1 MRVRQSKLDHLPR
14 FFGVNIFRIFE
25 LLPPRLGK
33 DQKNKSESRHGGP
46 VENSLYSWGN
56 GDPKMNF
63 EKLVEMGIMGIC

>member
-25 LLPPRLGK
+25 FLPPRLGK
-33 DQKNKSESRHGGP
+33 DQKNKSEVP
-46 VENSLYSWGN
+46 FNSLYSLGN

-63 EKLVEMGIMGIC
+63 EKLVEMGI